1 MKGIGIIGEMI
12 PGVILGGILLGVVSS
27 SVLLPPLLYLVAPL
41 LSFAHYSL
49 PLLIRLPREGGL
61 ILESSGD
68 QAVSLQPRVSPP
80 SKRSESAGTCSTDTA
95 NN

>member
-49 PLLIRLPREGGL
+49 PAHPLAPPGSPDTRKLRRPGRIPPTPGL
-61 ILESSGD
+61 
-68 QAVSLQPRVSPP
+68 
-80 SKRSESAGTCSTDTA
+80 TA
-95 NN
+95 FEKV